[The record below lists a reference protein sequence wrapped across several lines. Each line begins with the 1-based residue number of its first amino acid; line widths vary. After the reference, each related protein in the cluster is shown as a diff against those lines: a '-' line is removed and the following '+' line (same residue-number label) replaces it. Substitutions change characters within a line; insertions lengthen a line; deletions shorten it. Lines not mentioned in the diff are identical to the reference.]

1 MNDRLYRTRQHRILG
16 GVAAGL
22 GDYLNIDP
30 VIIRILFVV
39 LTIINGL
46 GILLYIIFWVIVPE
60 NEAEQPEVYA
70 SSTSS
75 PTVNFESQ
83 DERNKPIAKKNN
95 SGNGKIVAGLI
106 LIILGF
112 SFLSERFFPF
122 FDFEDFFPLLLL
134 ILGVGLIWSSIKNN
148 RKENEKE

>member
-1 MNDRLYRTRQHRILG
+1 MIG
-16 GVAAGL
+16 GVAGGL

-46 GILLYIIFWVIVPE
+46 GIILYIIFWVIVPE
-60 NEAEQPEVYA
+60 DELEQPEVY
-70 SSTSS
+70 STQSTVSTSTADYDS
-75 PTVNFESQ
+75 HSAARPPEVKKKGSVNG
-83 DERNKPIAKKNN
+83 R
-95 SGNGKIVAGLI
+95 IVAGLI

-122 FDFEDFFPLLLL
+122 FDFEDFFPMLLV
-134 ILGVGLIWSSIKNN
+134 ILGVGLIWTSIKNN
-148 RKENEKE
+148 KKENEKE

>member
-1 MNDRLYRTRQHRILG
+1 MIG
-16 GVAAGL
+16 GVAGGL

-46 GILLYIIFWVIVPE
+46 GIILYLIFWVIVPE
-60 NEAEQPEVYA
+60 NELEQPEVY
-70 SSTSS
+70 STSTSS
-75 PTVNFESQ
+75 STANFDSQ
-83 DERNKPIAKKNN
+83 TETRQQSVQKKG
-95 SGNGKIVAGLI
+95 SGNGRIVAGLI

-122 FDFEDFFPLLLL
+122 FDFADFFPMLLL
-134 ILGVGLIWSSIKNN
+134 ILGIGLIWTSIKNN